1 MDWKV
6 GSPATVTG
14 WKVRRGSFFLSAESR
29 GEAFVRSPDFD
40 MGISDLIDFQPNGE

>member
-14 WKVRRGSFFLSAESR
+14 WKVRRGSFFLSALPAR
-29 GEAFVRSPDFD
+29 RLF
-40 MGISDLIDFQPNGE
+40 LIGVLV